1 MGSREHSN
9 GGILFGIFKMRK
21 KEYEQKLIQDLA
33 RERED
38 IIKKAENTEKY
49 NIQIL
54 RGREHTLNKIIEGMM
69 GFKFDSIRVDKKIY
83 IYRYIKEGKVRHT
96 RNTFKRR

>member
-1 MGSREHSN
+1 MVFRKFCDGS
-9 GGILFGIFKMRK
+9 ILLDIFKMRK

-54 RGREHTLNKIIEGMM
+54 RGREYTLNKIIEGMM
-69 GFKFDSIRVDKKIY
+69 GFEFDSIRVSKKIY

-96 RNTFKRR
+96 RNSFKRR